1 MLKTRSTR
9 TCPSEGNGGEVCLN
23 EWSTSL
29 MSMESVLTSF
39 QCFVKAPCSSSA
51 SSDLPQMDFVEIS
64 DAFELLVENR
74 ELYTIS
80 RGWFSGGLLLSYDS
94 MYASFAFRMRLETFL
109 IIASLYLFLSPW
121 QNAFCLALICALIFE
136 VIHGLSEGYIRIVFS
151 GIASS
156 SIVKIVLLN
165 T

>member
-1 MLKTRSTR
+1 MFEYCK
-9 TCPSEGNGGEVCLN
+9 
-23 EWSTSL
+23 WSTSL
-29 MSMESVLTSF
+29 MSMESVLTSSLG
-39 QCFVKAPCSSSA
+39 FVKAPCSSSA

-94 MYASFAFRMRLETFL
+94 MYASFAFIIRLETSSHN
-109 IIASLYLFLSPW
+109 SLYLFLSPW